1 MFVAAPQIRQ
11 PCCGCTDWKGKERD
25 KREKDKKERERFSP
39 VVIQLCVSGL
49 RVWISVIHI
58 ITGIGILK
66 ITQHK
71 SKGSNCKTQPSV
83 VTENTLDFFLA
94 LLRCT
99 PT

>member
-1 MFVAAPQIRQ
+1 MACLLHPHRSGNPAVDALIGTAEKKT
-11 PCCGCTDWKGKERD
+11 GEKER
-25 KREKDKKERERFSP
+25 FLP

-49 RVWISVIHI
+49 WVWISVIHI
-58 ITGIGILK
+58 ITGVGILK